1 MSRFLT
7 AGSQV
12 FMPSRQTRESS
23 FSTSSIEEM
32 KEIDYILSG
41 VLNGLLVFGFVALV
55 LAFSY
60 PDAVTSFLD
69 RFYWR

>member
-12 FMPSRQTRESS
+12 FIPPRQTRESAL
-23 FSTSSIEEM
+23 STSSMEERT
-32 KEIDYILSG
+32 YILSG
-41 VLNGLLVFGFVALV
+41 ALNALLVLGFVALV

-69 RFYWR
+69 RFHWQ